1 MFTPETK
8 ELQVRESCQLG
19 GERERKRE
27 GGGGEER
34 GRKTERETAREK
46 KKKKKFA
53 PLAEFSACRGPR
65 ASPVFRCCDNQ
76 GERGEREKWRDRQR
90 EGEKK
95 SAD

>member
-1 MFTPETK
+1 MPIRRREREK
-8 ELQVRESCQLG
+8 ERGGGRREREED
-19 GERERKRE
+19 GERNSE
-27 GGGGEER
+27 
-34 GRKTERETAREK
+34 REK